1 MSSSEDSERGGG
13 REVGGMVTAAGV
25 DHVRLAYLYLDDGD
39 VDGFGSLLHEDVEL
53 RRPDA
58 PPGQGRAEVLRMHR
72 EGLVPPARHTLD
84 RIVAEGD
91 SVVVMGRVG
100 ELPFVDVFTLSPE
113 AMLRGCRRYYHVA
126 P

>member
-1 MSSSEDSERGGG
+1 
-13 REVGGMVTAAGV
+13 MVTAAGV
-25 DHVRLAYLYLDDGD
+25 DHVRLAYHYLDDGD